1 MQPAGTDRST
11 LFQEFGSV
19 FRIIKTSLQD
29 IWEDIWSVLVINLV
43 WTLCVLTIVPGP
55 PATLAL
61 FKYANRMAHGEIV
74 DIKDFFKEFKQ
85 FWKPGWRWGAINLFV
100 LVVFVGDILL
110 SNQKNIGAS
119 TYLYVQSFYIALLV
133 VWLLLQT
140 HVLAFMIE
148 QEQPGVKNAFLNSS
162 VMLGKN
168 FIFAIA
174 YNLELILTILIGTV
188 LFMFIFAIGGVLLA
202 DVGNRAVLFNL
213 ERNKTHAAV

>member
-1 MQPAGTDRST
+1 MQSAGTDRPT
-11 LFQEFGSV
+11 LFQEFNSV
-19 FRIIKTSLQD
+19 FHIIKISLQD

-61 FKYANRMAHGEIV
+61 FRYANRLAHGEIV
-74 DIKDFFKEFKQ
+74 DVHDFIKGFKQ
-85 FWKPGWRWGAINLFV
+85 AWAPAWRWGTINLFV
-100 LVVFVGDILL
+100 IAIFVGDTLL
-110 SNQKNIGAS
+110 SNQKNMGVS

-148 QEQPGVKNAFLNSS
+148 QEQPVVKNAFRNSI

-168 FIFAIA
+168 FSFSIA
-174 YNLELILTILIGTV
+174 YNLELILIMLIGVV
-188 LFMFIFAIGGVLLA
+188 LFMIIFAIGGVLLA

-213 ERNKTHAAV
+213 KRNKQN

>member
-19 FRIIKTSLQD
+19 FRIIKISLQD

-43 WTLCVLTIVPGP
+43 WTLCILTIIPGP

-74 DIKDFFKEFKQ
+74 DVKDFFKEFKQ
-85 FWKPGWRWGAINLFV
+85 SWGPGWRWGAINLFIIAI
-100 LVVFVGDILL
+100 FVGDILL
-110 SNQKNIGAS
+110 SNQKNMGAS

-133 VWLLLQT
+133 IWLLLQT
-140 HVLAFMIE
+140 QVLAFMIE
-148 QEQPGVKNAFLNSS
+148 QEQPAVKTAFRNSI

-168 FIFAIA
+168 FSFSIA
-174 YNLELILTILIGTV
+174 YNLELILTILVGVV
-188 LFMFIFAIGGVLLA
+188 LFMIIFAIGGVLLA

-213 ERNKTHAAV
+213 ERNKQN

>member
-19 FRIIKTSLQD
+19 FRIIKISLQD

-74 DIKDFFKEFKQ
+74 DVKDFFKEFKQ
-85 FWKPGWRWGAINLFV
+85 SWGPGWRWGAINLFV
-100 LVVFVGDILL
+100 IAIFVGDILL
-110 SNQKNIGAS
+110 SNQKNMSAS

-133 VWLLLQT
+133 IWLLLQT
-140 HVLAFMIE
+140 QVLAFMIE
-148 QEQPGVKNAFLNSS
+148 QEQPAVKTAFRNSI

-168 FIFAIA
+168 FSFSIA
-174 YNLELILTILIGTV
+174 YNLELILTILVGAV
-188 LFMFIFAIGGVLLA
+188 LFMIIFAIGGVLLA

-213 ERNKTHAAV
+213 ERNKQN

>member
-11 LFQEFGSV
+11 LVQEFGSV
-19 FRIIKTSLQD
+19 FRIIKISLQD

-43 WTLCVLTIVPGP
+43 WILCVLTIVPGP

-74 DIKDFFKEFKQ
+74 DVKDFFKEFKQ
-85 FWKPGWRWGAINLFV
+85 SWGPGWRWGAINLFV
-100 LVVFVGDILL
+100 IAIFVGDILL
-110 SNQKNIGAS
+110 SNQKNMSAS

-133 VWLLLQT
+133 IWLLLQT
-140 HVLAFMIE
+140 QVLAFMIE
-148 QEQPGVKNAFLNSS
+148 QEQPAVKTAFRNSI

-168 FIFAIA
+168 FSFSIA
-174 YNLELILTILIGTV
+174 YNLELILTILVGAV
-188 LFMFIFAIGGVLLA
+188 LFMIIFAIGGVLLA

-213 ERNKTHAAV
+213 ERNKQN

>member
-19 FRIIKTSLQD
+19 FRIIKISLQD

-74 DIKDFFKEFKQ
+74 DVKDFFKEFEQ
-85 FWKPGWRWGAINLFV
+85 SWGPGWRWGAINLFV
-100 LVVFVGDILL
+100 IAIFVGDILL
-110 SNQKNIGAS
+110 SNQKNMSAS

-140 HVLAFMIE
+140 QVLAFMIE
-148 QEQPGVKNAFLNSS
+148 QEQPAVKTAFRNSI

-168 FIFAIA
+168 FSFSIA
-174 YNLELILTILIGTV
+174 YNLELILIILVGVV
-188 LFMFIFAIGGVLLA
+188 LFMIIFTIGGVLLA

-213 ERNKTHAAV
+213 ERNKQN

>member
-1 MQPAGTDRST
+1 MQQTGTDRPA
-11 LFQEFGSV
+11 LIEEFGSV
-19 FRIIKTSLQD
+19 FRIIKQSLQD

-43 WTLCVLTIVPGP
+43 WTFCVLTIVPGP

-61 FKYANRMAHGEIV
+61 FKYANRRAHGEIV

>member
-1 MQPAGTDRST
+1 MQQTGTDRPA
-11 LFQEFGSV
+11 LIEEFGSV
-19 FRIIKTSLQD
+19 FRIIKQSLQD

>member
-1 MQPAGTDRST
+1 MQPAATDRST
-11 LFQEFGSV
+11 LVQEFGSV
-19 FRIIKTSLQD
+19 FRIIKISLQD

-74 DIKDFFKEFKQ
+74 DVKDFFKEFKQ
-85 FWKPGWRWGAINLFV
+85 SWGPGWRWGAINLFV
-100 LVVFVGDILL
+100 IAIFVGDILL
-110 SNQKNIGAS
+110 SNQKNMSAS

-140 HVLAFMIE
+140 QVLAFMIE
-148 QEQPGVKNAFLNSS
+148 QEQPAVKTAFRNSI

-168 FIFAIA
+168 FSFSIA
-174 YNLELILTILIGTV
+174 YNLELILTILVGAV
-188 LFMFIFAIGGVLLA
+188 LFMIIFAIGGVLLA

-213 ERNKTHAAV
+213 ERNKQN